1 MISEVKW
8 QNVFSIQSLFFN
20 RNGDSSKECCFF
32 NCKTFYL
39 SFCARAYFSIAFIRL
54 SKRLWNEMFRF
65 ASSGQ
70 LDARHRLL
78 WRKILFPTHETNTLN
93 YNYVSPDGVRE
104 TRPTEIYEE
113 TKNCIYW
120 SLFYH
125 FYCFFSFL
133 VFSFAS
139 IHHSENEKKTTMK
152 WNLGS
157 SCLPIE
163 LSAKP
168 NGFVASLSDLF
179 DYLPRRA
186 QNRSE
191 FTSLSPI
198 SIAEIIISNERF
210 VSSFLF
216 CIFLF
221 AKLLILHQIDSFV
234 CILQGFR
241 AYHCKWI
248 NILCSFCLSV
258 YKLCV

>member
-20 RNGDSSKECCFF
+20 RNGDNSKECCFF
-32 NCKTFYL
+32 NCETFYL

-70 LDARHRLL
+70 LDARHRLS

-139 IHHSENEKKTTMK
+139 IHHSKNEKKRR
-152 WNLGS
+152 WNEISAVAVCQL
-157 SCLPIE
+157 SCQ
-163 LSAKP
+163 
-168 NGFVASLSDLF
+168 
-179 DYLPRRA
+179 
-186 QNRSE
+186 QNQMVLWL
-191 FTSLSPI
+191 LSPI
-198 SIAEIIISNERF
+198 YLII
-210 VSSFLF
+210 
-216 CIFLF
+216 C
-221 AKLLILHQIDSFV
+221 
-234 CILQGFR
+234 R
-241 AYHCKWI
+241 AAHRIEANSPLYRPFQSLK
-248 NILCSFCLSV
+248 
-258 YKLCV
+258 